1 MATKHGYYRG
11 REVSILHYAETTE
24 GEIQLPM
31 LCQVRFAT
39 RRNEYYMNILS
50 RKVAEGY
57 RSRYLYLDA
66 PRKLIS
72 LLRNFQ
78 KRCRI
83 RLAMRRIR
91 QRARASKIH
100 EELVAAVWH
109 PRKVEHWLS
118 TGGWQLVAMIA
129 GDEGLC

>member
-1 MATKHGYYRG
+1 
-11 REVSILHYAETTE
+11 
-24 GEIQLPM
+24 
-31 LCQVRFAT
+31 
-39 RRNEYYMNILS
+39 MNILS